1 MKRMENM
8 DSERF
13 IEMMERYLRHEATD
27 EEKVELSQWIGT
39 SRMQRALDGKYTD
52 LWHSVSSELD
62 SDTRS
67 EMWQNLSQH
76 IREERAIGRRQVMK
90 TICKIASVVLLPVA
104 VFLAVVA
111 YYEGG
116 QAKSD
121 TTPFS
126 FVVDSG
132 QKASMTL
139 PDGTKVWLNSAS
151 KLSYYPSYN
160 RDDRRVFLTGEAYFE
175 VAKNPDKKFVVACQ
189 GVEVEALGTTFD
201 VKGYDDDAMVSTSL
215 IEGSVRVSHQN
226 QSVLLAPS
234 EEASFDKTKLVFAKS
249 KIEDSR
255 QVDFW
260 RRNILYFRSATL
272 AEIAKT
278 MERLY
283 GVSVEFE
290 SDELKNISF
299 SGSIRNNSL
308 TNAFYIISLTYPL
321 TYEIDRDVVK
331 IGLKQ

>member
-1 MKRMENM
+1 M
-8 DSERF
+8 DSDQY
-13 IEMMERYLRHEATD
+13 IEIMNRYLRHEATS
-27 EEKVELSQWIGT
+27 EEKAELLRGIGT
-39 SRMQRALDGKYTD
+39 SRMQQIFDEKAAE
-52 LWHSVSSELD
+52 LWNSVSSELD
-62 SDTRS
+62 DDTRR
-67 EMWQNLSQH
+67 EMWQNLSKQV
-76 IREERAIGRRQVMK
+76 REDRSVGRRHLWRK
-90 TICKIASVVLLPVA
+90 IYRIASVVLLPVA
-104 VFLAVVA
+104 VFFAVVA
-111 YYEGG
+111 YYENG
-116 QAKSD
+116 QAESD
-121 TTPFS
+121 KTPFS

-160 RDDRRVFLTGEAYFE
+160 RDDRRVYLTGEAYFE

-189 GVEVEALGTTFD
+189 GVEVEALGTTFN
-201 VKGYDDDAMVSTSL
+201 VKGYDDDASVTTSL
-215 IEGSVRVSHQN
+215 IEGSVKVSHEE
-226 QSVLLAPS
+226 QSTLLSPS
-234 EEASFDKTKLVFAKS
+234 EMVDFDKSSRLFAKS
-249 KIEDSR
+249 KIEDNR

-290 SDELKNISF
+290 SDALKEISF

-321 TYEIDRDVVK
+321 TYEIDRNVVK
-331 IGLKQ
+331 IGMKQ

>member
-1 MKRMENM
+1 MGRQNNM
-8 DSERF
+8 DSDQY
-13 IEMMERYLRHEATD
+13 IEMMDRYLRHEATS
-27 EEKVELSQWIGT
+27 EEKAELLRRIGT
-39 SRMQRALDGKYTD
+39 SQMQQLFDEKAAG
-52 LWHSVSSELD
+52 LWNSASSELD
-62 SDTRS
+62 DDTRR
-67 EMWQNLSQH
+67 EMWQNLSKQV
-76 IREERAIGRRQVMK
+76 REDCSVGRRHLWRK
-90 TICKIASVVLLPVA
+90 IYRIASVVLLPVA

-111 YYEGG
+111 YYENGR
-116 QAKSD
+116 AESD
-121 TTPFS
+121 KTPFS

-160 RDDRRVFLTGEAYFE
+160 RDDRRVYLTGEAYFE

-189 GVEVEALGTTFD
+189 GVEVEALGTTFN
-201 VKGYDDDAMVSTSL
+201 VKGYDDDATVSTSL
-215 IEGSVRVSHQN
+215 IEGSVRVSHDDR
-226 QSVLLAPS
+226 SVLLSPS
-234 EEASFDKTKLVFAKS
+234 ETVDFDKSSRLFAKS
-249 KIEDSR
+249 KIEDNR

-290 SDELKNISF
+290 SDALKEISF

-321 TYEIDRDVVK
+321 TYEIDRNVVK
-331 IGLKQ
+331 IGMKQ

>member
-1 MKRMENM
+1 M
-8 DSERF
+8 DSDQY
-13 IEMMERYLRHEATD
+13 IEMMNRYLRHEATS
-27 EEKVELSQWIGT
+27 EEKAELLRGIGT
-39 SRMQRALDGKYTD
+39 SQMQQVFDEKAAG
-52 LWHSVSSELD
+52 LWNSASSELD
-62 SDTRS
+62 EETRN
-67 EMWQNLSQH
+67 EMRQNLLQH
-76 IREERAIGRRQVMK
+76 IREERSVGRRHLWK
-90 TICKIASVVLLPVA
+90 KICRIASVVLLPVA

-111 YYEGG
+111 YYEIG
-116 QAKSD
+116 QAESD
-121 TTPFS
+121 KTPFS

-160 RDDRRVFLTGEAYFE
+160 RDDRRVYLTGEAYFE
-175 VAKNPDKKFVVACQ
+175 VAKNPDKQFVVACQ
-189 GVEVEALGTTFD
+189 GVEVEALGTTFN
-201 VKGYDDDAMVSTSL
+201 VKGYDDDATVSTSL
-215 IEGSVRVSHQN
+215 IEGSVRVSHDDR
-226 QSVLLAPS
+226 SVLLDPS
-234 EEASFDKTKLVFAKS
+234 ETVDFDKSSRLFAKS
-249 KIEDSR
+249 KIEDNR

-290 SDELKNISF
+290 SDALKEISF

-321 TYEIDRDVVK
+321 TYEIDRNVVK
-331 IGLKQ
+331 IGMKQ

>member
-1 MKRMENM
+1 
-8 DSERF
+8 
-13 IEMMERYLRHEATD
+13 
-27 EEKVELSQWIGT
+27 
-39 SRMQRALDGKYTD
+39 
-52 LWHSVSSELD
+52 
-62 SDTRS
+62 
-67 EMWQNLSQH
+67 
-76 IREERAIGRRQVMK
+76 
-90 TICKIASVVLLPVA
+90 
-104 VFLAVVA
+104 
-111 YYEGG
+111 
-116 QAKSD
+116 
-121 TTPFS
+121 
-126 FVVDSG
+126 
-132 QKASMTL
+132 
-139 PDGTKVWLNSAS
+139 
-151 KLSYYPSYN
+151 
-160 RDDRRVFLTGEAYFE
+160 
-175 VAKNPDKKFVVACQ
+175 
-189 GVEVEALGTTFD
+189 
-201 VKGYDDDAMVSTSL
+201 MVSTSL

>member
-1 MKRMENM
+1 MGRQNNM
-8 DSERF
+8 DSDQY
-13 IEMMERYLRHEATD
+13 IEMMNRYLRHEATS
-27 EEKVELSQWIGT
+27 EEKAELLRGIGT
-39 SRMQRALDGKYTD
+39 SQMQQVFDEKAAG
-52 LWHSVSSELD
+52 LWNSASSELD
-62 SDTRS
+62 EETRN
-67 EMWQNLSQH
+67 EMRQNLLQH
-76 IREERAIGRRQVMK
+76 IREERSVGRRHLWK
-90 TICKIASVVLLPVA
+90 KICRIASVVLLPVA

-111 YYEGG
+111 YYEIG
-116 QAKSD
+116 QAESD
-121 TTPFS
+121 KTPFS

-160 RDDRRVFLTGEAYFE
+160 RDDRRVYLTGEAYFE

-189 GVEVEALGTTFD
+189 GVEVEALGTTFN
-201 VKGYDDDAMVSTSL
+201 VKGYDDDATVSTSL
-215 IEGSVRVSHQN
+215 IEGSVRVSHDDR
-226 QSVLLAPS
+226 SVLLDPS
-234 EEASFDKTKLVFAKS
+234 ETVDFDKSSRLFAKS
-249 KIEDSR
+249 KIEDNR

-290 SDELKNISF
+290 SDALKEISF

-321 TYEIDRDVVK
+321 TYEIDRNVVK
-331 IGLKQ
+331 IGMKQ

>member
-1 MKRMENM
+1 MRNNM
-8 DSERF
+8 DSERY
-13 IEMMERYLRHEATD
+13 IELMERYLQREATS
-27 EEKVELSQWIGT
+27 EEKEELSRWIET
-39 SRMQRALDGKYTD
+39 AHMKRAFDEMYKDRWDTASAELDGA
-52 LWHSVSSELD
+52 
-62 SDTRS
+62 TRD
-67 EMWQNLSQH
+67 EMWQNLSQKVKA
-76 IREERAIGRRQVMK
+76 ERSVGRRH
-90 TICKIASVVLLPVA
+90 ILKIIYRVAAVVLLPVA
-104 VFLAVVA
+104 VFLGVVA

-116 QAKSD
+116 RSEAGD
-121 TTPFS
+121 TPFS

-160 RDDRRVFLTGEAYFE
+160 QEDRRVYLNGEAYFE
-175 VAKNPDKKFVVACQ
+175 VAKNPDKKFVVSCQ
-189 GVEVEALGTTFD
+189 GVEIEALGTTFD
-201 VKGYDDDAMVSTSL
+201 VKGYEDDEIVSTSL
-215 IEGSVRVSHQN
+215 LEGAVRVSHEG
-226 QSVLLAPS
+226 QSVLLAPQ
-234 EEASFDKTKLVFAKS
+234 EEVSFDKEMKLFAKS
-249 KIEDSR
+249 SIDDSR

-283 GVSVEFE
+283 GISVVFE
-290 SDELKNISF
+290 SEELKDISF

-321 TYEIDRDVVK
+321 TYEINRDVVK